1 MRPYRNISD
10 SELESFGAIREW
22 DSHTARSITAPA
34 SVLWV
39 HSAREKF
46 HRLDPMN
53 SCLVKTLTIER
64 IQGDVIKTNFGSY
77 SLETGKNI
85 FYACGC
91 KKFCDCYGQLYLL
104 KDDTANRHSA
114 QSVGEVS
121 ASTFAHCF

>member
-10 SELESFGAIREW
+10 SELESFAAMPVW
-22 DSHTARSITAPA
+22 DPMIAASLSTPV

-46 HRLDPMN
+46 HRLDPMD
-53 SCLVKTLTIER
+53 SCLIKTITIER

-77 SLETGKNI
+77 ALETGKNI
-85 FYACGC
+85 YYSCGC

-104 KDDTANRHSA
+104 KGDHALSNRHSA
-114 QSVGEVS
+114 
-121 ASTFAHCF
+121 

>member
-10 SELESFGAIREW
+10 SELESFGVIREW

-39 HSAREKF
+39 HSTREKF
-46 HRLDPMN
+46 HRLDLMD
-53 SCLVKTLTIER
+53 SSLVKTITILR
-64 IQGDVIKTNFGSY
+64 IQGDVIKTDFGSY

-85 FYACGC
+85 YYSCGC

-104 KDDTANRHSA
+104 KDNIPNRHSA
-114 QSVGEVS
+114 
-121 ASTFAHCF
+121 